1 MKKIFIIIMALIFL
15 LSGCNTQTNVDTP
28 SEVPSEDPSQR
39 EESKIIPEDIY
50 DFLSSKYYV
59 TARNES
65 MGNIYE
71 YVFYFDEGVV
81 VGTKTVSTLT
91 SEKLAESYAESL
103 KNDDAPCVFLEG
115 NTVTAYK
122 TYYELTVILEGYLHD
137 IYHFTRRNNNNWTDL
152 YWRDAKKQ
160 CQDQKTTSQ
169 KVNHGTRTKLG
180 LLWGVYFQLNNH
192 VFPRL
197 HLKYYTLWFI
207 VRRLLSR
214 QE

>member
-1 MKKIFIIIMALIFL
+1 MKKIFIIIIALIFL

-28 SEVPSEDPSQR
+28 SEVPSEYPSQR

-115 NTVTAYK
+115 NTVTAYYGDDYEA
-122 TYYELTVILEGYLHD
+122 YYQGYSLEKLKFVLEKMGYEYTVEFLEEEFYEE
-137 IYHFTRRNNNNWTDL
+137 F
-152 YWRDAKKQ
+152 
-160 CQDQKTTSQ
+160 SE
-169 KVNHGTRTKLG
+169 V
-180 LLWGVYFQLNNH
+180 
-192 VFPRL
+192 
-197 HLKYYTLWFI
+197 
-207 VRRLLSR
+207 S
-214 QE
+214 EE